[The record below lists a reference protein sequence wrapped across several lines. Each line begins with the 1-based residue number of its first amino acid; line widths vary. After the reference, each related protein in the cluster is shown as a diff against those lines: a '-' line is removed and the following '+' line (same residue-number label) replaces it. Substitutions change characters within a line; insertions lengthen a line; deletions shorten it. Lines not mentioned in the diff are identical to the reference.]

1 MENKSN
7 WKSLDFKSKL
17 SYVLCIASFVIGV
30 LLTIAGFMVNPLG
43 EVHASILTSL
53 GVFLTFSGSI
63 IGIAQH
69 YSMELEKFKSDI
81 LSIEKKEEDMNKLS

>member
-1 MENKSN
+1 MENNN
-7 WKSLDFKSKL
+7 WKSLSFKNKM
-17 SYVLCIASFVIGV
+17 SYVLCISSFVIGV
-30 LLTIAGFMVNPLG
+30 SLTVACFLVNPLG

-63 IGIAQH
+63 IGISQH

-81 LSIEKKEEDMNKLS
+81 LSMEKKEEDE

>member
-1 MENKSN
+1 
-7 WKSLDFKSKL
+7 
-17 SYVLCIASFVIGV
+17 
-30 LLTIAGFMVNPLG
+30 MVNPLG

-81 LSIEKKEEDMNKLS
+81 LSMEKKEEDKY

>member
-1 MENKSN
+1 MENNN
-7 WKSLDFKSKL
+7 WNSLSFKNKM
-17 SYVLCIASFVIGV
+17 SYVLCISSFIIGV
-30 LLTIAGFMVNPLG
+30 VLTVAGFMVNPLG

-69 YSMELEKFKSDI
+69 YGAQLEGCKSEIRKELKDSD
-81 LSIEKKEEDMNKLS
+81 E

>member
-17 SYVLCIASFVIGV
+17 SYILCIASFIIGV

-43 EVHASILTSL
+43 EVHESILTSL

-69 YSMELEKFKSDI
+69 YGAQLEEFKS
-81 LSIEKKEEDMNKLS
+81 EVRKEISKE

>member
-1 MENKSN
+1 MENNN
-7 WKSLDFKSKL
+7 WKSLSFKNKM
-17 SYVLCIASFVIGV
+17 SYVLCISSFIIGV
-30 LLTIAGFMVNPLG
+30 VLTVAGFMVNPLG

-69 YSMELEKFKSDI
+69 YGALLEGFKSEI
-81 LSIEKKEEDMNKLS
+81 RKELKDSDE

>member
-1 MENKSN
+1 MENNN
-7 WKSLDFKSKL
+7 WKSLSFKNKM
-17 SYVLCIASFVIGV
+17 SYVLCISSFVIGV
-30 LLTIAGFMVNPLG
+30 VLTVSGFLVNPLG

-69 YSMELEKFKSDI
+69 YGAQLEGFKSEI
-81 LSIEKKEEDMNKLS
+81 RKELKDSDE

>member
-7 WKSLDFKSKL
+7 WKNLDFKSKL
-17 SYVLCIASFVIGV
+17 SYILCIASFIIGV
-30 LLTIAGFMVNPLG
+30 LLTIAGFMVTPLG

-69 YSMELEKFKSDI
+69 YGAQLEVFKS
-81 LSIEKKEEDMNKLS
+81 EVRKEISKE

>member
-17 SYVLCIASFVIGV
+17 SYVLCISSFLIGV
-30 LLTIAGFMVNPLG
+30 LLTIAGFIVNPIG

-81 LSIEKKEEDMNKLS
+81 LSIGKKEEDKY

>member
-1 MENKSN
+1 MENKRN
-7 WKSLDFKSKL
+7 WNSLDFKSKL
-17 SYVLCIASFVIGV
+17 SYVLCIASFIIGV
-30 LLTIAGFMVNPLG
+30 TLTVAGFLVNPLG

-81 LSIEKKEEDMNKLS
+81 LSMEKKEEDKD

>member
-1 MENKSN
+1 MENNN
-7 WKSLDFKSKL
+7 WNSLSFKNKM
-17 SYVLCIASFVIGV
+17 SYVLCISSFIIGV
-30 LLTIAGFMVNPLG
+30 TLTVAGFLVNPLG

-69 YSMELEKFKSDI
+69 YGAQLEGFKSEI
-81 LSIEKKEEDMNKLS
+81 RKELKDSDDK

>member
-1 MENKSN
+1 MENNN
-7 WKSLDFKSKL
+7 WNSLSFKNKM
-17 SYVLCIASFVIGV
+17 SYVLCISSFIIGV
-30 LLTIAGFMVNPLG
+30 TLTVAGFLVNPLG

-69 YSMELEKFKSDI
+69 YGAQLEGFKSEI
-81 LSIEKKEEDMNKLS
+81 RKELKDSDE

>member
-7 WKSLDFKSKL
+7 WKNLDFKSKL
-17 SYVLCIASFVIGV
+17 SYILCIASFIIGV

-69 YSMELEKFKSDI
+69 YGAQLEGFKSEVRKEI
-81 LSIEKKEEDMNKLS
+81 SKEEDKY